1 MSETESEKRFI
12 AGPIQGTVTSIR
24 VGKTRTYYAVVAVNE
39 ENFQGSV
46 TFSLVPN
53 IWKAKEVWP
62 QPGSMVTLSN
72 ISWHDTGKQGG
83 WRAKEALFTKG
94 ELNKIKEQFDPF
106 LFRSYSPIPIF
117 STSPIPPYRPPKA
130 LLSAWAFPPGPPGLN
145 AVGQSL

>member
-1 MSETESEKRFI
+1 MPENENEKRHI

-62 QPGSMVTLSN
+62 QPGSVVTLSN
-72 ISWHDTGKQGG
+72 ISWHETGKQGG
-83 WRAKEALFTKG
+83 WRAKEALFAKG
-94 ELNKIKEQFDPF
+94 ELN
-106 LFRSYSPIPIF
+106 RSPDESN
-117 STSPIPPYRPPKA
+117 T
-130 LLSAWAFPPGPPGLN
+130 
-145 AVGQSL
+145 